1 MTLLSE
7 TNDPGPVDGNAVAG
21 MLREL
26 FAFDMTTAI
35 LACNGCGSTAALAE
49 IRVYGGSM
57 GSIFRCINC
66 DTALL
71 RMARTPRGFTIDMRG
86 AARFQALVPG

>member
-26 FAFDMTTAI
+26 FAFDMTTAM
-35 LACNGCGSTAALAE
+35 LACNGCGSVAELAE
-49 IRVYGGSM
+49 IRVYGGTM
-57 GSIFRCINC
+57 GSIFRCIHC
-66 DTALL
+66 DTAVL
-71 RMARTPRGFTIDMRG
+71 RIARTPRGFNIDARG
-86 AARFQALVPG
+86 ARRFEARMPV

>member
-7 TNDPGPVDGNAVAG
+7 SNDPGPVDGNAVAG
-21 MLREL
+21 MMREL

-35 LACNGCGSTAALAE
+35 LACNGCGSSAELAE

-57 GSIFRCINC
+57 GSIFRCIHC
-66 DTALL
+66 DTAVL
-71 RMARTPRGFTIDMRG
+71 RIARTPHGFAIDMRG
-86 AARFQALVPG
+86 ASRFEARAPG